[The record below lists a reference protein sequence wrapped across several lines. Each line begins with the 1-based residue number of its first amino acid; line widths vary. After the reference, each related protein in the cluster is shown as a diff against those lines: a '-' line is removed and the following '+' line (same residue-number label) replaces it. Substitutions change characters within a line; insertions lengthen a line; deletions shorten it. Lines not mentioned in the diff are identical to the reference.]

1 MQVRPLSGALGAEI
15 TGVDLSKPFDTAQSD
30 AVRRVFREHLVL
42 LFRGQSIQPA
52 DQITFTTIFGPVE
65 GHPLQSRRGLDD
77 HPEVLVLENKL
88 QTPGARNDF
97 WHSDISFAEKPPA
110 CSVLHGRTITEGY
123 GDTMFCNMYAVYD
136 ELSDGMRQLLGPLTA
151 MHTSERLIQRNSMP
165 GADTLPISD
174 VPPPVGHPVV
184 RTHPE
189 TGRKAIFVNPYF
201 TSHFHGM
208 SADESRPLL
217 DYLQQRASRPE
228 NVYRHHWREKDVLL
242 WDNRCAMHYAVY
254 DYDHTRPRLM
264 HRTTAGGDRPR

>member
-52 DQITFTTIFGPVE
+52 DQIAFTTIFGPVE

-77 HPEVLVLENKL
+77 HPEVLILENKL

-136 ELSDGMRQLLGPLTA
+136 ELSDGMKQVLGPLTA
-151 MHTSERLIQRNSMP
+151 MHSSEPLIERNSRP
-165 GADTLPISD
+165 GSDTLPISD

-189 TGRKAIFVNPYF
+189 TGRKALFVNPSF
-201 TSHFHGM
+201 TMYLKGM
-208 SADESRPLL
+208 TVPESAPILG
-217 DYLQQRASRPE
+217 YLYDLMQKPE
-228 NVYRHHWREKDVLL
+228 YVARVRWEPGTVIF
-242 WDNRCAMHYAVY
+242 WDNRCTQHYALN
-254 DYDHTRPRLM
+254 DYHGHRREMHRLM
-264 HRTTAGGDRPR
+264 LEGDRPF

>member
-15 TGVDLSKPFDTAQSD
+15 TGVDLSKPFDAAQSD
-30 AVRRVFREHLVL
+30 AVRWVFREHLVL

-52 DQITFTTIFGPVE
+52 DQIAFTTIFGPVE
-65 GHPLQSRRGLDD
+65 PHPLHSRQGLED

-110 CSVLHGRTITEGY
+110 CSVLCARTITEGY
-123 GDTMFCNMYAVYD
+123 GDTLFCNMYAVYD
-136 ELSDGMRQLLGPLTA
+136 DLSDGLQKMLDPLTA
-151 MHTSERLIQRNSMP
+151 MHSSEPLIERNSRP
-165 GADTLPISD
+165 GSDTLPISD
-174 VPPPVGHPVV
+174 APPPVGHPVV

-201 TSHFHGM
+201 TSHFRGM
-208 SADESRPLL
+208 TADESRPLL
-217 DYLQQRASRPE
+217 DYLHRRASRPE
-228 NVYRHHWREKDVLL
+228 NIYRHHWREKDVLL
-242 WDNRCAMHYAVY
+242 WDNRCVMHYAVY
-254 DYDHTRPRLM
+254 DYDQTRPRLM